1 MPVDERAEA
10 PGNTWEYVMERI
22 AESLCQLVGSTP
34 VVRLTRFARGLP
46 GEVLAK
52 MESMNPLASVKD
64 RIGLA
69 MIEQAEKDGRLEE
82 GGTIIEPTS
91 GNTGIALAWVAR
103 VKGYRAILTM
113 PDTMSQERRKLLEQL
128 GTEIVLTPGALG
140 MQGAIDRAQAL
151 AGEIEGAFIPDQFEN
166 AANPAVHYRTTG
178 PEIWRD
184 TGGRMDF
191 FVAGVGTGGTITGAG
206 GYLKERKHGIRVVAV
221 EPEDSP
227 VLSGGKPGPHL
238 IEGIGAGFVP
248 GVYDED
254 VADEI
259 IRVSSDD
266 AIAAARRLARTE
278 GVVAGISSGASVH
291 AARQIASQPENRGR
305 QTPAFDPIS
314 ALRNLA
320 VARLW
325 LRFRALTSG
334 RIRASGSV
342 GVYEMGSSARLRKF
356 SERVISVVFAGILAQ
371 MGGKTDIFPF
381 RQISGTVHWRRSSQR
396 LL

>member
-1 MPVDERAEA
+1 
-10 PGNTWEYVMERI
+10 MERI
-22 AESLCQLVGSTP
+22 AESLCEVVGSTP
-34 VVRLTRFARGLP
+34 LVLLARLARRLP
-46 GEVLAK
+46 GQVIVK
-52 MESMNPLASVKD
+52 MESLNPLASVKD

-69 MIEQAEKDGRLEE
+69 MIEQAEKDGRLKE

-140 MQGAIDRAQAL
+140 MRGAIDRARAL
-151 AGEIEGAFIPDQFEN
+151 AAEIEGAFIPDQFEN
-166 AANPAVHYRTTG
+166 AANPAVHYETTG

-184 TGGRMDF
+184 TGGRIDF

-206 GYLKERKHGIRVVAV
+206 GYLKQRKREIHIVAV

-248 GVYDED
+248 GVYDQK
-254 VADEI
+254 VVDECV
-259 IRVSSDD
+259 RVSTDD

-278 GVVAGISSGASVH
+278 GMVAGISSGANVH
-291 AARQIASQPENRGR
+291 AAMQIASRPASRGKR
-305 QTPAFDPIS
+305 VVTVICDTGERYLSTPLF
-314 ALRNLA
+314 
-320 VARLW
+320 
-325 LRFRALTSG
+325 
-334 RIRASGSV
+334 
-342 GVYEMGSSARLRKF
+342 
-356 SERVISVVFAGILAQ
+356 
-371 MGGKTDIFPF
+371 
-381 RQISGTVHWRRSSQR
+381 
-396 LL
+396 